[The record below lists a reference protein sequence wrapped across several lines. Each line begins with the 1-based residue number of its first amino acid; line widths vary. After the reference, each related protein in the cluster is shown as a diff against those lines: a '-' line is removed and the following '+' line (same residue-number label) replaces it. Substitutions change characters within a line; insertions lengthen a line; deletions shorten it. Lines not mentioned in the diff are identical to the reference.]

1 LPASEWSSHY
11 NLYGPNGKTP
21 LAIDSIPLR
30 RAFNGEHVR
39 DVAMTIAARGQPLRQ
54 LLANGRSFYDT
65 QGQKL
70 GAVVGMQDITDRKR
84 AEEER
89 ERLQQQLAH
98 AQKMESVGRLAGG
111 VAHDFNNL
119 LSVVVMHADS
129 ALEDLK
135 PEEAAVYSVTA
146 IREAAERG
154 VQLGQQ
160 LMAFSSKHALQ
171 PEVLNLNSAVGDN
184 QKLVGR
190 IIGEDIRVVFQPA
203 SELGL
208 VKADRG
214 QIAQIVM
221 NLAVNSRD
229 AMPHGGTFTMETAN
243 VYFAEGDTGL
253 EPNAKPG
260 PYVMFAVRDSGVG
273 MSRET
278 MSRIFEPFFSTKGSG
293 KGTGLGLWVVYGIVK
308 QHSGFI
314 TVQSQPDCGTEFRI
328 YLPLVSQPPAA
339 VVDSAE
345 GPMTGGSETIL
356 LVEDESALRDKVRE
370 VLEKAGYQVVVT
382 GNGQE
387 AYRLAMSDMRMF
399 HLLLTDV
406 VMPEMSGPRLAE
418 RLLTYRPAMK
428 VLYMSGYPETGES
441 GDTPQVRANFIPK
454 PFTKAKLLS
463 RVRETLDGGST

>member
-1 LPASEWSSHY
+1 
-11 NLYGPNGKTP
+11 
-21 LAIDSIPLR
+21 
-30 RAFNGEHVR
+30 
-39 DVAMTIAARGQPLRQ
+39 
-54 LLANGRSFYDT
+54 
-65 QGQKL
+65 
-70 GAVVGMQDITDRKR
+70 
-84 AEEER
+84 
-89 ERLQQQLAH
+89 
-98 AQKMESVGRLAGG
+98 
-111 VAHDFNNL
+111 
-119 LSVVVMHADS
+119 
-129 ALEDLK
+129 
-135 PEEAAVYSVTA
+135 
-146 IREAAERG
+146 
-154 VQLGQQ
+154 
-160 LMAFSSKHALQ
+160 
-171 PEVLNLNSAVGDN
+171 
-184 QKLVGR
+184 
-190 IIGEDIRVVFQPA
+190 
-203 SELGL
+203 
-208 VKADRG
+208 
-214 QIAQIVM
+214 M

-314 TVQSQPDCGTEFRI
+314 TVQSQPDCGSEFRI
-328 YLPLVSQPPAA
+328 YLPLVSQSPAPA
-339 VVDSAE
+339 VDTTE

-356 LVEDESALRDKVRE
+356 LVEDESALRDKIRE

-406 VMPEMSGPRLAE
+406 VMPEMSGPQLAE
-418 RLLTYRPAMK
+418 RMLTYRPAMK

-463 RVRETLDGGST
+463 RVRETLDGGSA